1 MSRAGAAGG
10 WTAGSWASILP
21 TTLRP
26 YSYPAPPP
34 SPTPCPPPPTL
45 PSPCPRHRV
54 PDIFSDQ
61 AFIFLKVKTEQKKK
75 YKETSV
81 AAYLEARVVGL
92 RTMAPAWAR
101 VLGLSPMSHL
111 RYRVHQR
118 VS

>member
-26 YSYPAPPP
+26 YSYPAHPSPSLRVHRLPP
-34 SPTPCPPPPTL
+34 SP
-45 PSPCPRHRV
+45 SPRHRV

-75 YKETSV
+75 YKETEF

-92 RTMAPAWAR
+92 RTMAPGWAR
-101 VLGLSPMSHL
+101 VLGL
-111 RYRVHQR
+111 
-118 VS
+118 